1 MATKKPKVN
10 EEIIETNVSEDT
22 KEPMYEIRECE
33 QSVATSSNFTYGFEE
48 SLAMEDISNRNLYI
62 NGEITPETFQHIYYF
77 VTRYNEEDIGIEVD
91 KRKPIRLHI
100 STVGGSVWDGLGIC
114 NILQN
119 STTPVVG
126 ICSSYAASM
135 GFLIFISCHLRYAT
149 ENAFFLNHEG
159 YDGDY
164 GHPSKIRDYL
174 TFSDKLKERVN
185 RLITR
190 NTKLTA
196 RDLKDDERIENYF
209 FADEAK
215 DMGVVDYIIGQDCTL
230 DEIL

>member
-1 MATKKPKVN
+1 MAERKTKPVKETV
-10 EEIIETNVSEDT
+10 ETNEPVENET
-22 KEPMYEIRECE
+22 TTCGFEPM
-33 QSVATSSNFTYGFEE
+33 VATSSNFNYDFEE
-48 SLAMEDISNRNLYI
+48 SLVMEDIGNRNLYI
-62 NGEITPETFQHIYYF
+62 NGEITSATFQHIYYF
-77 VTRYNEEDIGIEVD
+77 VTRYNEEDIGIEVE
-91 KRKPIRLHI
+91 KRQPIRLHI

-119 STTPVVG
+119 STTPVIG
-126 ICSSYAASM
+126 ICTSYAASM
-135 GFLIFISCHLRYAT
+135 GFLIYISCHLRYAT

-174 TFSDKLKERVN
+174 TFSDKLKDRVN
-185 RLITR
+185 KLISR